1 MTPARRRPL
10 VAALPLLLS
19 AVLVPVALTP
29 SSSGAAAPP
38 GERPVAAAAHA
49 WVTTPAPGGLRM
61 ADQGSVPFTDGGSDR
76 LTLTVDPSLRYQRM
90 DGFGASITDS
100 SASLLMDLDATTRDA
115 TMRDLFAGNGISFLR
130 QPVGSSD
137 FVDGPHYTFDD
148 VAPGETD
155 FDLSEFSIEHDRAEI
170 LPLLRQARGAQP
182 RPQGDGDAVEP
193 AGLDEDRRLPGRRP
207 PQGRPPRLP
216 GVRRL
221 PGEVRPGVR
230 RRGRAGLR
238 ADHPERA
245 AEPPPQRL
253 PRHGPAGAPGGR
265 GHRPARAR
273 AQERPD

>member
-10 VAALPLLLS
+10 VAALPVLLS
-19 AVLVPVALTP
+19 AVLVPVALTT

-38 GERPVAAAAHA
+38 GERPGSPAAHA
-49 WVTTPAPGGLRM
+49 WVTTPAPGGQRM

-100 SASLLMDLDATTRDA
+100 SASRADGRSTHHPRRDDARPV
-115 TMRDLFAGNGISFLR
+115 RRQRISFLR

-148 VAPGETD
+148 VPPGETD
-155 FDLSEFSIEHDRAEI
+155 FDLSRFSIDHDRAEI
-170 LPLLRQARGAQP
+170 LPLLRQARALNP
-182 RPQGDGDAVEP
+182 DLKVMATPWSPP
-193 AGLDEDRRLPGRRP
+193 AWMKTSDSLVGGRLN
-207 PQGRPPRLP
+207 GRPPDLP

-253 PRHGPAGAPGGR
+253 PRHRPAGAPGGR
-265 GHRPARAR
+265 GDRPARAR
-273 AQERPD
+273 ARGRPA